1 MLRADDD
8 DFDETRPRFWENLQ
22 LQHTFGLRLIDEK
35 FFILP
40 LSINPFFFI
49 VSWTIVSLSIVEFEI
64 QVILFC
70 KKVLLQKEQE

>member
-8 DFDETRPRFWENLQ
+8 DFDETRPGFWEYLQ

-64 QVILFC
+64 QVIIFC